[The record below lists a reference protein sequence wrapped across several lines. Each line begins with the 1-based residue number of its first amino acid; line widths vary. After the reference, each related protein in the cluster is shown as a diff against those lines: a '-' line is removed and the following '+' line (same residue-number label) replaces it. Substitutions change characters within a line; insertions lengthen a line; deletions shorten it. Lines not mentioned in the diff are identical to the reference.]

1 MLFGLSLRSAFF
13 FPKLPRPPRDVFM
26 QRLDWIIP
34 ASRHTDARRFSM
46 AALILPEG
54 IIDFFLCRNHG
65 ISGMP
70 TAGDGVAAVFG
81 RKEDSAAVAQMI

>member
-1 MLFGLSLRSAFF
+1 
-13 FPKLPRPPRDVFM
+13 
-26 QRLDWIIP
+26 
-34 ASRHTDARRFSM
+34 M